1 VDFLRRHK
9 IALKL
14 AWDSLLNNKRRT
26 ALSVLGVVIGV
37 MLVIV
42 VLSLGAGMKKY
53 VVDQIESFGSDI
65 INVEVKV
72 PGTAKTSS
80 SNAGG
85 IASGTEIKTL
95 DLDDAEEIVK
105 LNNIKNWYAG
115 IMNQAVAS
123 FRDKNETVMI
133 MGVTAGVFEVDG
145 NLKIKSGQEF
155 DENDDKGQANV
166 VVIGSEAAKNL
177 FGNRSAV
184 GQKIKL
190 GNQRYEV
197 KGVLEE
203 RGASGVFDFD
213 SIVYVPM
220 RTVQSKMLN
229 IDHVQWIIFKT
240 ENQDKDKLTI
250 KMMESIL
257 RDNHNIDD
265 PEDDDFAITSMAE
278 ATEIIDQ
285 VFGVLNILLIG
296 LTSISLLVGG
306 VGIMNVMYV
315 AVTERTFEIGL
326 RKAIGAKKKDI
337 LWQFVYEALI
347 LTLIG
352 GLAGILLGSIFSK
365 IAELV
370 AGRFD
375 FVLDFPVTSF
385 SVILALGFSVLTG
398 VVFGYKPAKKASGLT
413 AIEAIR
419 ENQ

>member
-1 VDFLRRHK
+1 
-9 IALKL
+9 
-14 AWDSLLNNKRRT
+14 
-26 ALSVLGVVIGV
+26 
-37 MLVIV
+37 
-42 VLSLGAGMKKY
+42 
-53 VVDQIESFGSDI
+53 
-65 INVEVKV
+65 
-72 PGTAKTSS
+72 
-80 SNAGG
+80 
-85 IASGTEIKTL
+85 
-95 DLDDAEEIVK
+95 
-105 LNNIKNWYAG
+105 
-115 IMNQAVAS
+115 
-123 FRDKNETVMI
+123 
-133 MGVTAGVFEVDG
+133 
-145 NLKIKSGQEF
+145 
-155 DENDDKGQANV
+155 
-166 VVIGSEAAKNL
+166 
-177 FGNRSAV
+177 
-184 GQKIKL
+184 
-190 GNQRYEV
+190 
-197 KGVLEE
+197 
-203 RGASGVFDFD
+203 
-213 SIVYVPM
+213 
-220 RTVQSKMLN
+220 
-229 IDHVQWIIFKT
+229 VQWIIFKT
-240 ENQDKDKLTI
+240 EDQERDKLTI

-257 RDNHNIDD
+257 RENHNIDD

-352 GLAGILLGSIFSK
+352 GLAGILLGSVFSK

-385 SVILALGFSVLTG
+385 SVLLALGFSVLTG
-398 VVFGYKPAKKASGLT
+398 VIFGYKPAKKGAGLT

>member
-1 VDFLRRHK
+1 VDFLKRHK
-9 IALKL
+9 IALRL
-14 AWDSLLNNKRRT
+14 ARNSLFNNKRRT

-53 VVDQIESFGSDI
+53 VIDQVETFGTDI

-95 DLDDAEEIVK
+95 DLDDAEEVAE
-105 LNNIKNWYAG
+105 LSNIKNWYAG

-123 FRDKNETVMI
+123 FRDKNKTAMI
-133 MGVTAGVFEVDG
+133 MGVTAGVFEIDG
-145 NLKIKSGQEF
+145 NLKIKNGQQF
-155 DENDDKGQANV
+155 DENDDKSQGNV
-166 VVIGSEAAKNL
+166 VVIGSEIAKNL
-177 FGNRSAV
+177 FGNREAV

-190 GNQRYEV
+190 GNQRYEI

-213 SIVYVPM
+213 SIIYTPIQ
-220 RTVQSKMLN
+220 TVQNKMLN
-229 IDHVQWIIFKT
+229 IDYVQFIIFKT
-240 ENQDKDKLTI
+240 ENQDKDDLTI

-285 VFGVLNILLIG
+285 VFSVLNILLIG

-326 RKAIGAKKKDI
+326 RKAIGAKKGDI

-352 GLAGILLGSIFSK
+352 GLTGILLGSIFSK

-370 AGRFD
+370 ASRFD
-375 FVLDFPVTSF
+375 FFLEFPVTIF
-385 SVILALGFSVLTG
+385 SIILALGFSVLTG
-398 VVFGYKPAKKASGLT
+398 VIFGFKPAQKASNLT
-413 AIEAIR
+413 AMEALR
-419 ENQ
+419 QDN

>member
-1 VDFLRRHK
+1 
-9 IALKL
+9 
-14 AWDSLLNNKRRT
+14 
-26 ALSVLGVVIGV
+26 
-37 MLVIV
+37 
-42 VLSLGAGMKKY
+42 
-53 VVDQIESFGSDI
+53 
-65 INVEVKV
+65 
-72 PGTAKTSS
+72 
-80 SNAGG
+80 
-85 IASGTEIKTL
+85 
-95 DLDDAEEIVK
+95 
-105 LNNIKNWYAG
+105 
-115 IMNQAVAS
+115 
-123 FRDKNETVMI
+123 
-133 MGVTAGVFEVDG
+133 
-145 NLKIKSGQEF
+145 
-155 DENDDKGQANV
+155 
-166 VVIGSEAAKNL
+166 
-177 FGNRSAV
+177 V

-229 IDHVQWIIFKT
+229 IEHVQWIIFKT
-240 ENQDKDKLTI
+240 ENQERDKLTI

>member
-1 VDFLRRHK
+1 VDFLKRHK

-37 MLVIV
+37 MLVII

-85 IASGTEIKTL
+85 IASGMEIKTL
-95 DLDDAEEIVK
+95 DLEDAEEIAE
-105 LNNIKNWYAG
+105 LSNIKDWYAG
-115 IMNQAVAS
+115 IMSQAVAS

-145 NLKIKSGQEF
+145 NLKIRSGQEF
-155 DENDDKGQANV
+155 DENDDKGQANA

-177 FGNRSAV
+177 FGNREAV

-240 ENQDKDKLTI
+240 EDQERDKLTI

-257 RDNHNIDD
+257 RENHNIDD

-352 GLAGILLGSIFSK
+352 GLAGILLGSVFSK

-385 SVILALGFSVLTG
+385 SVLLALGFSVLTG
-398 VVFGYKPAKKASGLT
+398 VIFGYKPAKKGAGLT

>member
-1 VDFLRRHK
+1 VDFLKRHK

-37 MLVIV
+37 MLVII

-85 IASGTEIKTL
+85 IASGMEIKTL
-95 DLDDAEEIVK
+95 DLEDAEEIAE
-105 LNNIKNWYAG
+105 LSNIKDWYAG
-115 IMNQAVAS
+115 IMSQAVAS

-145 NLKIKSGQEF
+145 NLKIRSGQEF

-177 FGNRSAV
+177 FGNREAV

-240 ENQDKDKLTI
+240 EDQERDKLTI

-257 RDNHNIDD
+257 RENHNIDD

-296 LTSISLLVGG
+296 LSRNYECDVCGG
-306 VGIMNVMYV
+306 D
-315 AVTERTFEIGL
+315 
-326 RKAIGAKKKDI
+326 GAN
-337 LWQFVYEALI
+337 F
-347 LTLIG
+347 
-352 GLAGILLGSIFSK
+352 
-365 IAELV
+365 
-370 AGRFD
+370 
-375 FVLDFPVTSF
+375 
-385 SVILALGFSVLTG
+385 
-398 VVFGYKPAKKASGLT
+398 
-413 AIEAIR
+413 
-419 ENQ
+419 

>member
-1 VDFLRRHK
+1 
-9 IALKL
+9 
-14 AWDSLLNNKRRT
+14 
-26 ALSVLGVVIGV
+26 
-37 MLVIV
+37 
-42 VLSLGAGMKKY
+42 
-53 VVDQIESFGSDI
+53 
-65 INVEVKV
+65 
-72 PGTAKTSS
+72 
-80 SNAGG
+80 
-85 IASGTEIKTL
+85 
-95 DLDDAEEIVK
+95 
-105 LNNIKNWYAG
+105 
-115 IMNQAVAS
+115 MNQAVAS

-375 FVLDFPVTSF
+375 FVLNFPVTGF
-385 SVILALGFSVLTG
+385 SILLALGFSVLTG
-398 VVFGYKPAKKASGLT
+398 VIFGYKPAKKASNLT